1 MSRDTDHTASQT
13 ELLTYKMRVIYAQ
26 VPGKTPWER
35 LDNAVRTVLAVPKDA
50 VRREEAKL
58 KKARHKKRPRR
69 KAIA

>member
-1 MSRDTDHTASQT
+1 MKSEHAP
-13 ELLTYKMRVIYAQ
+13 K

-35 LDNAVRTVLAVPKDA
+35 LDNAVQQVLSVPKEA
-50 VRREEAKL
+50 VLREEAKL